1 MRTRAEDSCRR
12 VLAAQYRLCYIA
24 QDFAALVKTGAKQ
37 LVHSLPR
44 GRRVS
49 RVWTQD
55 IGRRHVSETAG
66 ISTGIAARY
75 ATAVFD
81 LAKEGKAIKALESD
95 VAALDAAMTDSADLR
110 TLLTSPLYSREEQ
123 SAAIT
128 AIATKMSLS
137 ETTSNVLAL
146 LASKR
151 RLFVMPQLLAV
162 LQDMLA
168 EERGEVTAEVT
179 TAKKLTKA
187 QADKLAKTL
196 KAQVGKSVTIKE
208 TVDASIIG
216 GLIVKVGSKMIDTS
230 IASKLNALQNTM
242 KEVG

>member
-1 MRTRAEDSCRR
+1 M
-12 VLAAQYRLCYIA
+12 
-24 QDFAALVKTGAKQ
+24 
-37 LVHSLPR
+37 
-44 GRRVS
+44 
-49 RVWTQD
+49 
-55 IGRRHVSETAG
+55 SETAG
-66 ISTGIAARY
+66 ISTGIAQRY

-95 VAALDAAMTDSADLR
+95 VTALETAMGESADLR
-110 TLLTSPLYSREEQ
+110 TLLTSPLYSRDEQ

-128 AIATKMSLS
+128 AVSKKMKLS
-137 ETTSNVLAL
+137 DTTSNVLAL

-151 RLFVMPQLLAV
+151 RLFVMPQLIAV
-162 LQDMLA
+162 LQDMLS

-179 TAKKLTKA
+179 SAKKLTKA

-196 KAQVGKSVTIKE
+196 KAQIGTSVTIKE
-208 TVDASIIG
+208 TVDETIIG